1 LRSGGVL
8 VVRVPAI
15 ERSAFGCERVYARSE
30 KYAVMM
36 TTSKSI
42 APIARR
48 KKPKDGSG
56 MKALPLLLA
65 FAMDFELQ
73 VDGLVPNQPRRKSQK
88 SWERSPLF
96 GVLA

>member
-1 LRSGGVL
+1 MNEAV
-8 VVRVPAI
+8 AI
-15 ERSAFGCERVYARSE
+15 NRFYARYE

-48 KKPKDGSG
+48 KNPKDGSG
-56 MKALPLLLA
+56 MTALPFLLA
-65 FAMDFELQ
+65 FAIDFELQ

-88 SWERSPLF
+88 SWECSPLF